1 MVLGMDICILICL
14 TLIALSLAVLLY
26 KSKKRIINMTSRFDG
41 QNEILQQRL
50 QEAIQEK
57 IKIEGDL
64 QSRTALL
71 TDVSHE
77 IRSRLHGI
85 VTLSEFLSVNWDV
98 IKESD
103 RKEHT
108 SIIFNA
114 SENLTKFMNDLLDYS
129 KFDAGKMIF
138 HFGKLNLVNSINDVI
153 NYCNKIYLF
162 ENKTSIKIKNEIV
175 DEALIEGDRVRINQ
189 LFMNLFVNAIK
200 YSEKGEITA
209 ELKQTNYDGKIYW
222 EFILTDQGAG
232 IPKSELE
239 YIFEPFIQG
248 TRNRTGKKLG
258 SGLGLAMCKEIIKA
272 HSGSIWAEN
281 NSEGAGAKFSF
292 IIPALNPLL

>member
-14 TLIALSLAVLLY
+14 TLVALSLAVLLY
-26 KSKKRIINMTSRFDG
+26 KSKKRIINVTSEFNR

-50 QEAIQEK
+50 QEAAQEK
-57 IKIEGDL
+57 TKIEGDL

-85 VTLSEFLSVNWDV
+85 VTLSEFLSVNWGV
-98 IKESD
+98 IKEND
-103 RKEHT
+103 RKEHA

-114 SENLTKFMNDLLDYS
+114 SENLTKFVNDLLDYS

-153 NYCNKIYLF
+153 DYCNKMYLF

-175 DEALIEGDRVRINQ
+175 DEALIEGDKVRINQ

>member
-1 MVLGMDICILICL
+1 MVVGMDICILMCL
-14 TLIALSLAVLLY
+14 ALIALSLAALLY
-26 KSKKRIINMTSRFDG
+26 RSKKRINSVTNKFNR
-41 QNEILQQRL
+41 QNEILEQKL
-50 QEAIQEK
+50 QEAVQEQ
-57 IKIEGDL
+57 IKIEGEL

-77 IRSRLHGI
+77 IRARLHGI
-85 VTLSEFLSVNWDV
+85 VTLSEFLSVHWGA
-98 IKESD
+98 IKEND
-103 RKEHT
+103 RKEHA

-138 HFGKLNLVNSINDVI
+138 HFGKLNLVNSINEVI
-153 NYCNKIYLF
+153 DYCNRMYLF
-162 ENKTSIKIKNEIV
+162 DNKTSIKIKNEIV
-175 DEALIEGDRVRINQ
+175 DEALIEGDKVRINQ
-189 LFMNLFVNAIK
+189 LFMNLFINAIK
-200 YSEKGEITA
+200 YSEKGEITV

-222 EFILTDQGAG
+222 EFILTDQGVG
-232 IPKSELE
+232 IPKNELE

-272 HSGSIWAEN
+272 HSGNIWAEN

-292 IIPALNPLL
+292 IIPTLNPLT